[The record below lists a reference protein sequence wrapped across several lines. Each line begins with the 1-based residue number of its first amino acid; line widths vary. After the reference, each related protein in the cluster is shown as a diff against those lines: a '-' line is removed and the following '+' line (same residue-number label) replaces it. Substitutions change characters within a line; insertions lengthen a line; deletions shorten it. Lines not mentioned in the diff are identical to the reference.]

1 MDRHPRDFVG
11 VFNNTK
17 TAEIETRSGVR
28 MEQGKGQKGHRKERK
43 ERKDR
48 KDRKDKKDR
57 IDRKYK

>member
-17 TAEIETRSGVR
+17 TAEIETRSGVW

-43 ERKDR
+43 ERQKR
-48 KDRKDKKDR
+48 QEEQKK
-57 IDRKYK
+57 IESTGNTNN